1 MMNDDNYV
9 EWLVKRK
16 DPAYA
21 IPLKILMIVLCVLAA
36 FLAMQTIFGIIFLL
50 AAAAGT
56 YFVFLNM
63 SVEYEYL
70 FADGG
75 FSVDSILGKA
85 RRKKTFDCD
94 KEDVQVIAPANSYVL
109 KDYEKQG
116 MKVIDCTSHN
126 AGADVYALISQKGAQ
141 TTKVLF
147 EPGDKMKAAMRRVF
161 PRKFI

>member
-1 MMNDDNYV
+1 MEENYI

-16 DPAYA
+16 DPVYA
-21 IPLKILMIVLCVLAA
+21 WPVKILMIVVCALSVLAA
-36 FLAMQTIFGIIFLL
+36 LQMLLGILIL
-50 AAAAGT
+50 AAAAAAT
-56 YFVFLNM
+56 YFVFLNL

-85 RRKKTFDCD
+85 RRKKTFDCE
-94 KEDVQVIAPANSYVL
+94 KEEVQVIAPANSYVL